1 MGTWGCAPFDND
13 DAVDLLDD
21 LAEADDVD
29 LVDTLRDAL
38 AQVADEDGYLEA
50 PDVSEAVAAACLVAA
65 RLPGGPRPEDP
76 AATDLLDD
84 RPFEVD
90 DDLRVAADRA
100 LARAFVR
107 DDNEW
112 YELWEDADAL
122 DEVTAALDPYRTA
135 LAAG

>member
-1 MGTWGCAPFDND
+1 VGTWGCAPFDND

-21 LAEADDVD
+21 LAEADDVE
-29 LVDTLRDAL
+29 LLDTLRDAV
-38 AQVADEDGYLEA
+38 AQVVDADGYLEA
-50 PDVSEAVAAACLVAA
+50 PEVSEAVAAACLVAA

-90 DDLRVAADRA
+90 DDLRAAAATA

-122 DEVTAALDPYRTA
+122 DEAAAALAPYREA
-135 LAAG
+135 LAG

>member
-1 MGTWGCAPFDND
+1 VGTWGCAPFDND

-38 AQVADEDGYLEA
+38 AQVADGDGYLDA
-50 PDVSEAVAAACLVAA
+50 PEVSEAVAAACLVAA

-90 DDLRVAADRA
+90 DDLRIAGSRA
-100 LARAFVR
+100 LERAFVR

-122 DEVTAALDPYRTA
+122 DEVSAALAPYRVA
-135 LAAG
+135 LGGD

>member
-38 AQVADEDGYLEA
+38 SQVADGDGYLDVPE
-50 PDVSEAVAAACLVAA
+50 VSEAVAAACLVAA

-76 AATDLLDD
+76 GVTDLLDE

-90 DDLRVAADRA
+90 DELQAAAVGA
-100 LARAFVR
+100 LERAFVR
-107 DDNEW
+107 QDNEW

-122 DEVTAALDPYRTA
+122 DEVSAALAPYRA
-135 LAAG
+135 VLGGD